1 MMRLKNLIGFLLS
14 LGLILAALFFQY
26 YQHLNPCP
34 LCILQRVAFIGVA
47 LLFLIFLILPVK
59 KWLIRLHAVLMF
71 LMAGSGLAV
80 AIRQIYLQHLP
91 KDQVPGC
98 GPGLNYLIQNLPL
111 NDALLKVFQGSG
123 ECAAVD
129 WRFLG
134 LSMAAWSAIWLAVF
148 VVWAVKQFFY
158 D

>member
-1 MMRLKNLIGFLLS
+1 MRLKNLMGFLLS
-14 LGLILAALFFQY
+14 FGLILAALFFQY

-34 LCILQRVAFIGVA
+34 LCILQRLAFMGVA
-47 LLFLIFLILPVK
+47 LLFLIFLIFPAK
-59 KWLIRLHAVLMF
+59 KWLIRLQAVLMF
-71 LMAGSGLAV
+71 LVAGGGLAV
-80 AIRQIYLQHLP
+80 AIRQVYLQHLP

-111 NDALLKVFQGSG
+111 NDALLKIFQGSG
-123 ECAAVD
+123 ECAVVD

-134 LSMAAWSAIWLAVF
+134 LSMASWSAIWLAVF
-148 VVWAVKQFFY
+148 VVWAIKQFFY